1 MYEWIYHSK
10 KSKSVY
16 DFRDF
21 SNFSIIALANTL
33 VED

>member
-1 MYEWIYHSK
+1 MYESIYQRE

-21 SNFSIIALANTL
+21 SSFSIIALANTL